1 MSLVGETGIQA
12 GLSRYFVGSSVTRIT
27 HLSRLLLQS
36 LTVLCCQFLLSPL
49 PPQGSVPAALTV
61 CHGVPQTDTWAG
73 PGYPGGARRSLTC
86 GCCVGCLGCTML
98 YSDLLTP
105 TTLKW
110 SLLSSSCPRAA
121 QHVHLFSLLT
131 PCLAAVRAWTP
142 SLPVGGS
149 PPSPRTVSLRW
160 PRAASRCCPD
170 HGWGT
175 ASLSPS
181 FLTPHLLRLAS
192 GSRTPGLPILALGC
206 TQQGFWVEQTVFFL
220 GSVSSSIV
228 PAPLS
233 PPRDSTL
240 DLEGGRLGAPEG
252 PGDGASRRR
261 QEE

>member
-1 MSLVGETGIQA
+1 M
-12 GLSRYFVGSSVTRIT
+12 
-27 HLSRLLLQS
+27 
-36 LTVLCCQFLLSPL
+36 

-73 PGYPGGARRSLTC
+73 PGYPGGTGRSPHPRV
-86 GCCVGCLGCTML
+86 CCVGSLGCTMW
-98 YSDLLTP
+98 YSNLPTP
-105 TTLKW
+105 GTPKR
-110 SLLSSSCPRAA
+110 SLLSSSCPCAA
-121 QHVHLFSLLT
+121 QHVRLFSLLT
-131 PCLAAVRAWTP
+131 PCLAAARAWTP

-175 ASLSPS
+175 APLSPS

-206 TQQGFWVEQTVFFL
+206 TQQRFWVEQTVFFL
-220 GSVSSSIV
+220 GSVSSSTV

-233 PPRDSTL
+233 PPRDWTL
-240 DLEGGRLGAPEG
+240 DLEGGRLGAPER
-252 PGDGASRRR
+252 PGDGASRRP
-261 QEE
+261 QGE